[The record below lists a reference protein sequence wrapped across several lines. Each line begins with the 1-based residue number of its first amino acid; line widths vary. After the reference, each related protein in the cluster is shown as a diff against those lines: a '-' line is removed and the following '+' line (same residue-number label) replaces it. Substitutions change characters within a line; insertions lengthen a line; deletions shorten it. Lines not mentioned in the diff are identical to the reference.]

1 MAQIVRLQSGMAAAR
16 HAFAIAVRR
25 AFAPDSANR
34 RASGSRSSRGGSV
47 ASIASARVGGSSI
60 HELLARLVDV
70 SAVEGDSLDEI
81 RKAVKEQVSTALDEA
96 PELLGEPI
104 PVGARSPGVQDRRRH
119 ETPKDPNAW
128 LRKAARRR

>member
-1 MAQIVRLQSGMAAAR
+1 VLRKELSSLRRESARRRQALRERDGENADAASWR
-16 HAFAIAVRR
+16 
-25 AFAPDSANR
+25 
-34 RASGSRSSRGGSV
+34 SV
-47 ASIASARVGGSSI
+47 ALEAVVHAEASRAGARRP
-60 HELLARLVDV
+60 ELLARLVDV